1 MVLSL
6 EDLSLVWSL
15 QSSLVNT
22 SHKDIFLIGGG
33 FVPEVPAVKQREDGV
48 INEASDW
55 KLFITFSSKNEFGFT
70 VIMQAIDL
78 HDQDG
83 PKVTEATQIP
93 KIYGLTHLECCKHT
107 PMIVGQ
113 SSADELFL
121 LKKKFTTDFA
131 GSMYPPGFKIMKTVH
146 AYMEKED
153 ELDKV
158 VRNENGNEGITRVVS
173 ESFMKNAKLGAD
185 NVENAQQDGL
195 AALRMCTVIGDANTE
210 RKEGSIGDVEV
221 DIFTNITSIEI

>member
-1 MVLSL
+1 
-6 EDLSLVWSL
+6 
-15 QSSLVNT
+15 
-22 SHKDIFLIGGG
+22 
-33 FVPEVPAVKQREDGV
+33 
-48 INEASDW
+48 
-55 KLFITFSSKNEFGFT
+55 
-70 VIMQAIDL
+70 
-78 HDQDG
+78 
-83 PKVTEATQIP
+83 
-93 KIYGLTHLECCKHT
+93 
-107 PMIVGQ
+107 MIVGQ

-131 GSMYPPGFKIMKTVH
+131 GSMYPSGFKIMKTVR
-146 AYMEKED
+146 AYVEKED

-195 AALRMCTVIGDANTE
+195 AALQMCTVIGDANTE

-221 DIFTNITSIEI
+221 DIFTNITSSSKIPSLESVVDIRQENTRPNFAWTTEDFNYFEAQ